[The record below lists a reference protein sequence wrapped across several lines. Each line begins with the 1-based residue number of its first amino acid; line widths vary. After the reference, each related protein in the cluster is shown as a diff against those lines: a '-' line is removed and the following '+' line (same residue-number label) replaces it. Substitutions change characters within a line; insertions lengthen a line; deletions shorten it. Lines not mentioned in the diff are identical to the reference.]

1 MLTKRDRCALDN
13 GESRL
18 VFCLTD
24 KSKAFD
30 CLHNPLF
37 LNWLACSRHS
47 DSRAQSSDMVGSEWI
62 VREENEGKNE
72 VRLFSP
78 RQFFAPLYYLNAW
91 NRLQIDEIASY
102 RSLSQSEIWGCYQL
116 LEGSGEGI
124 PSRFLV
130 WASSVERIPEWL
142 NLQNLRTQT
151 LYVYRRTSVEWNKS
165 RRGDL
170 FWMNNYLSQI
180 LGVSIFKVSAGVR
193 AGRQYGAVQP

>member
-62 VREENEGKNE
+62 VRGENEEKNE

-91 NRLQIDEIASY
+91 NRLQIDEIVSY
-102 RSLSQSEIWGCYQL
+102 RSLSQSEIGGCYQL

-180 LGVSIFKVSAGVR
+180 LGVSILKVSAGVR